1 MNVILLWVLAGIV
14 CLLLGREFARWV
26 RSKNEAEQEKKR
38 DVQALS
44 LKLHSL
50 GADRISAV
58 LDEYAV
64 DGIHAL
70 LEGFR
75 ALAKL
80 VVAGSDV
87 IEKDLEGVYEKML
100 DAKMAHPEGMALIK
114 AKIAAIEGP
123 TPAAPATLPAAPVAP
138 PVADAVPAAPPVA
151 DVSPAK

>member
-58 LDEYAV
+58 LDE
-64 DGIHAL
+64 
-70 LEGFR
+70 
-75 ALAKL
+75 
-80 VVAGSDV
+80 
-87 IEKDLEGVYEKML
+87 
-100 DAKMAHPEGMALIK
+100 
-114 AKIAAIEGP
+114 
-123 TPAAPATLPAAPVAP
+123 
-138 PVADAVPAAPPVA
+138 
-151 DVSPAK
+151 